1 MKTEE
6 LVAALRKC
14 VSFGAG
20 CAGCPFE
27 NSGAVDED
35 WCGDALVRAAADRLE
50 ECVDRCARF
59 SEEIMELREQQSN
72 DPLTLDELEEM
83 DGEPVWVLVS
93 SNWRESGVSEGW
105 CIVRFHSDDDRVRV
119 YIYDTRHG
127 ARFFA
132 QQDYGISWW
141 AYRHKPEDVSNGK
154 DG

>member
-1 MKTEE
+1 MTSQEIIKG
-6 LVAALRKC
+6 LRCHAGDVADC
-14 VSFGAG
+14 VSCPCWPIEDG
-20 CAGCPFE
+20 CRRFLCA
-27 NSGAVDED
+27 
-35 WCGDALVRAAADRLE
+35 AAADRLE
-50 ECVDRCARF
+50 EYVDRCARF
-59 SEEIMELREQQSN
+59 SEEIMVLREKQRN
-72 DPLTLDELEEM
+72 DPLTLDELKEM

-93 SNWRESGVSEGW
+93 SNWRESGISEGW

-141 AYRHKPEDVSNGK
+141 AYRHKPEEVSNGK